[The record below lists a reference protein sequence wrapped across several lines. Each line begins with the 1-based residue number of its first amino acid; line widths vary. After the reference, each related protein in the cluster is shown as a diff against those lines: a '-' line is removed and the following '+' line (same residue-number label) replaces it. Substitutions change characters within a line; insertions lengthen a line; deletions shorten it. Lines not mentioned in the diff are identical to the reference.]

1 MAVFLVAGFATI
13 LPLTFLLMGSVMNL
27 YGHFE
32 IERVWSLRHWGVVL
46 GDPGFLRAWK
56 NTLIL
61 GFATM
66 IVAVVA
72 YSLIAYVIARLELL
86 SALGV

>member
-1 MAVFLVAGFATI
+1 MVASLATIIPLIFLVT
-13 LPLTFLLMGSVMNL
+13 GSVMNL
-27 YGHFE
+27 FGHFE

-46 GDPGFLRAWK
+46 GDPGFLRSLK

-61 GFATM
+61 GFSTM

-72 YSLIAYVIARLELL
+72 YSLIAYVIARTRITFC
-86 SALGV
+86 AGRMIW